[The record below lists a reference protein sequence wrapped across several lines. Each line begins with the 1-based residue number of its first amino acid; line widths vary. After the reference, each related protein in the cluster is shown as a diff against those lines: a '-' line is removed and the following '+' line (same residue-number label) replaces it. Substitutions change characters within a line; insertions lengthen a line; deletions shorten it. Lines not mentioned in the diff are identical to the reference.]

1 MADKESSFDYHDAEK
16 FVEIFDINSN
26 KAHEISEQLGS
37 ILRSSYNNKKELYI
51 AAKSVAINAEN
62 SFSDIADKIESD
74 SKSIDPC
81 VSAGFYLNQIMW
93 DINMAK
99 DAEDRLENIDIVDL
113 KQFFADFK
121 YDLDRF
127 ARFAGECS
135 YKTKDVYHLY

>member
-1 MADKESSFDYHDAEK
+1 MADGRSGFDYKDAEK

-26 KAHEISEQLGS
+26 KAHEISEQF
-37 ILRSSYNNKKELYI
+37 SSVLSTPYNNKRDLYI

-62 SFSDIADKIESD
+62 TFSNIANGIEND

-99 DAEDRLENIDIVDL
+99 DAEDRLENIDIIDL

-135 YKTKDVYHLY
+135 YKNKDNYDLY